1 MMGFFSACDGTLLAE
16 GKWWHVLLLAST
28 LASWQDTENGEGRM
42 RKGMGR
48 LFRSW
53 GVISERN
60 DGSVPRGPTGGL
72 LRSLPQPGL
81 LAPLWKGS
89 EPALALVTG
98 SPMRVAVAKG
108 RLQACLGRQHQ
119 PPAVILYR
127 GQLYRLNP
135 TISMDSQEVP
145 C

>member
-1 MMGFFSACDGTLLAE
+1 
-16 GKWWHVLLLAST
+16 
-28 LASWQDTENGEGRM
+28 M

-89 EPALALVTG
+89 EPALTLVTG

-108 RLQACLGRQHQ
+108 RLRACLGRQHQ
-119 PPAVILYR
+119 PPCSNTVQGTTL
-127 GQLYRLNP
+127 
-135 TISMDSQEVP
+135 
-145 C
+145 

>member
-1 MMGFFSACDGTLLAE
+1 M
-16 GKWWHVLLLAST
+16 ASSLGVMVT
-28 LASWQDTENGEGRM
+28 CWLKENGDMLYFWLPFWQSGRTQRTGRGM
-42 RKGMGR
+42 RRGMGR

-60 DGSVPRGPTGGL
+60 DGSVPRGPTAGL

-98 SPMRVAVAKG
+98 SLMRVAVAKG
-108 RLQACLGRQHQ
+108 RLRACLGRQHQ

-127 GQLYRLNP
+127 RQLYRLNSA
-135 TISMDSQEVP
+135 ISMDSQEVP